1 MARRKDIY
9 RGKRRHRFPVVP
21 VVTVLIVLLA
31 IAVILF
37 YGLQKYA
44 VYSKDGVKL
53 AIPGLTQLP
62 TPAAD
67 DGEPSPAGPRPI
79 NNVPADIVVDPADY
93 SAVSLRDGAGVE
105 PMHGRWYTQKQMRAG
120 ALASLG
126 AATQAQDTLVLEMVD
141 YDGALFWA
149 SPSQTAQAYA
159 VNGQAD
165 LGELLAPLRDKGYRL
180 VAAVSCTRQTLL
192 AKRCPAMSLR
202 NAAGDPYSDERG
214 AWLDP
219 YSLQAREYLLSL
231 LTELRDAGFDEILLT
246 GLSFPANDK
255 AVYYGQQRLGATTPR
270 AAVSALAVWIG
281 RNAPEDTV
289 LSVWLETD
297 AVRGTGDEEKESAQ
311 DAELFCRVFD
321 RLYLTTGEY
330 DLPYDAAALAALAG
344 MEDIGDRFVPVIYSA
359 PETGSYLLTDAAQ

>member
-53 AIPGLTQLP
+53 ASPGLTQLP

-67 DGEPSPAGPRPI
+67 DGEPSPSGPRPI

-202 NAAGDPYSDERG
+202 NAAGMPAALEGRLKERVHD
-214 AWLDP
+214 LERK
-219 YSLQAREYLLSL
+219 S
-231 LTELRDAGFDEILLT
+231 
-246 GLSFPANDK
+246 
-255 AVYYGQQRLGATTPR
+255 R
-270 AAVSALAVWIG
+270 A
-281 RNAPEDTV
+281 D
-289 LSVWLETD
+289 
-297 AVRGTGDEEKESAQ
+297 
-311 DAELFCRVFD
+311 
-321 RLYLTTGEY
+321 
-330 DLPYDAAALAALAG
+330 DAAAESEDVRIVVPPCHLRAVAVAAESGADAAHLVH
-344 MEDIGDRFVPVIYSA
+344 GD
-359 PETGSYLLTDAAQ
+359 GDTDAGAADGDAAFAFAACNGARDRLAVIGVVAAFLRIGAEVLELDTLFPEMGHDFLLQGKAAVVGSDR